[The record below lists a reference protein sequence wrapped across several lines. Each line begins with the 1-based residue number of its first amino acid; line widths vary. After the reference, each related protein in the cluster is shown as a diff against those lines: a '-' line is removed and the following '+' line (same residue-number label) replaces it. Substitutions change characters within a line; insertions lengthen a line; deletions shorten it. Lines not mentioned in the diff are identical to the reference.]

1 MYKRQGKAGEL
12 TGRCAV
18 SDQTVMNSLRKLRL
32 DLPTSDD
39 GSPAKEKRK
48 VKRLYVEADEDHLSG
63 NRNKRRRLEPKL
75 VYVHEGRKLSLIHI

>member
-1 MYKRQGKAGEL
+1 
-12 TGRCAV
+12 
-18 SDQTVMNSLRKLRL
+18 MNSLRKLRL

-63 NRNKRRRLEPKL
+63 NRNKAEAVRAEACIR
-75 VYVHEGRKLSLIHI
+75 S